1 MGQYGQCVITTV
13 IPTYRRP
20 RMLAR
25 AIESVLAQTE
35 RRVQV
40 RVYDNAS
47 GDETAATVAAIAR
60 RDPRVTYFRHERNIG
75 LTANFMF
82 GAGRI
87 DTPYFSF
94 LSDDDWLLPNFYAA
108 TLAALERHP
117 EAVFA
122 SARVA
127 DADERGRLLGIR
139 GDGWVPG
146 VHQPSEAFPRV
157 LRAGHL
163 EWTGILFRRRALE
176 LVDLTTTGI
185 DILFD
190 VDFVLRLVG
199 QAPFVAVPV
208 IGAVF
213 VHRPGLGSE
222 RLAATWPALQR
233 MAANVEND
241 PRIAPELRAYA
252 RGELPRQIAVRTY
265 IIGLNAA
272 RRGQVEETAFAA
284 EILEREY
291 GQARQARRL
300 RRLSAVVRRLPG
312 ARRVLEG
319 VSAFRR
325 YRRRGWRRRAF
336 TVDDLAQAG
345 QLYQPTTSTM
355 TSTEP

>member
-1 MGQYGQCVITTV
+1 MGQYGQGVITTV

-35 RRVQV
+35 RQIQV
-40 RVYDNAS
+40 CVYDNAS
-47 GDETAATVAAIAR
+47 GDETAATVEAIAR
-60 RDPRVTYFRHERNIG
+60 RDPRVRYYRHDRNIG

-82 GAGRI
+82 GAARI
-87 DTPYFSF
+87 DTPFFSF
-94 LSDDDWLLPNFYAA
+94 LSDDDWLLPGFYE
-108 TLAALERHP
+108 AALRALEPHP
-117 EAVFA
+117 EAIFA
-122 SARVA
+122 AARVA

-139 GDGWVPG
+139 GENWAPG
-146 VHQPSEAFPRV
+146 LHQPHDAFPRV

-176 LVDLTTTGI
+176 LVDLAQTGI

-199 QAPFVAVPV
+199 IAPFVSVPV

-241 PRIAPELRAYA
+241 QRIPADLRAYA
-252 RGELPRQIAVRTY
+252 REELPRQIAIRTY
-265 IIGLNAA
+265 VIGLNAA
-272 RRGQVEETAFAA
+272 RRGQIEETAFAA
-284 EILEREY
+284 DILEREY
-291 GQARQARRL
+291 GRTGEARRL
-300 RRLSAVVRRLPG
+300 RRLSAIVQRVPG

-319 VSAFRR
+319 VSALRR
-325 YRRRGWRRRAF
+325 YRRRGWWRRPMTA
-336 TVDDLAQAG
+336 DDLAQTAG
-345 QLYQPTTSTM
+345 Q
-355 TSTEP
+355 